1 MSIIFVT
8 LFKVKHFFKDSK
20 ELAGA
25 GTETWKCGEI
35 SLYYVSCA
43 VIHNPPAHIFHIP
56 SFPLNPAFSAY
67 SISILHRK
75 IHAIYLVIHH
85 YIKVIHILGITCG

>member
-1 MSIIFVT
+1 ME
-8 LFKVKHFFKDSK
+8 KHRFHPHP
-20 ELAGA
+20 
-25 GTETWKCGEI
+25 CGEI

-85 YIKVIHILGITCG
+85 YIKVIHILIQAIEAELGFE